1 MGENIKAIWEKHYAI
16 LREYYANRG
25 KLEEIKNTNNWFN
38 IQINKI
44 MQSPQKKCQIWQQ
57 DMLLDMIRMRYRI
70 TEVIGVD
77 DAEKIMKDILAT
89 ERLYM
94 SRKQRQLLIIMHFNI
109 IFENGWYYGSKNLS
123 KLDAEVMKEYN
134 ALHEEKMEIY
144 RTYDDILR
152 HLVRGERLTDIKR
165 TDKQLYDNYKKL
177 KIKWSGMTTV
187 DRKQLQSKKKQ
198 IDVRNRKL
206 KEKNQKAEHIQN
218 EKMKMILKKVY
229 RYYQTTQIPL
239 YEKDKALYIQYR
251 KIRERI
257 NSKNI
262 DVQEDVEALNKRI
275 ESLRNNQKKT

>member
-1 MGENIKAIWEKHYAI
+1 MGENSKAIWEKHYAI
-16 LREYYANRG
+16 LREYYANRE

-94 SRKQRQLLIIMHFNI
+94 SRKQRQLLIIMHCNI
-109 IFENGWYYGSKNLS
+109 IFENGWYYGSRNLS

-134 ALHEEKMEIY
+134 ALYEEKMEIY

-152 HLVRGERLTDIKR
+152 HLIRGERLTDIKR

>member
-1 MGENIKAIWEKHYAI
+1 MGENSKAIWEKHYAI

-94 SRKQRQLLIIMHFNI
+94 SRKQRQLLIIMHCNI
-109 IFENGWYYGSKNLS
+109 IFENGWYYGSRNLS

-134 ALHEEKMEIY
+134 ALYEEKMEIY

-152 HLVRGERLTDIKR
+152 HLIRGERLTDIKR

-262 DVQEDVEALNKRI
+262 EVQEDVEALNKRI

>member
-1 MGENIKAIWEKHYAI
+1 
-16 LREYYANRG
+16 
-25 KLEEIKNTNNWFN
+25 
-38 IQINKI
+38 
-44 MQSPQKKCQIWQQ
+44 
-57 DMLLDMIRMRYRI
+57 
-70 TEVIGVD
+70 
-77 DAEKIMKDILAT
+77 
-89 ERLYM
+89 
-94 SRKQRQLLIIMHFNI
+94 
-109 IFENGWYYGSKNLS
+109 
-123 KLDAEVMKEYN
+123 
-134 ALHEEKMEIY
+134 MEIY

-152 HLVRGERLTDIKR
+152 HLIRGERLTDIKR

>member
-1 MGENIKAIWEKHYAI
+1 MGENRKAIWEKHYAI

-94 SRKQRQLLIIMHFNI
+94 SRKQRQLLIIMHCNI
-109 IFENGWYYGSKNLS
+109 IFENGWYYGSRNLS

-134 ALHEEKMEIY
+134 ALYEEKMEIY

-152 HLVRGERLTDIKR
+152 HLIRGERLTDIKR

>member
-1 MGENIKAIWEKHYAI
+1 MGENRKAIWEKHYAI

-94 SRKQRQLLIIMHFNI
+94 SRKQRQLLITMHFNI
-109 IFENGWYYGSKNLS
+109 IFENGWYYGSRNLS

-134 ALHEEKMEIY
+134 ALYEEKMEIY

-152 HLVRGERLTDIKR
+152 HLIRGERLTDIKR

-239 YEKDKALYIQYR
+239 YENDKALYIQYR

>member
-1 MGENIKAIWEKHYAI
+1 MGENSKAIWEKHYAI
-16 LREYYANRG
+16 LSEYYANRG

-94 SRKQRQLLIIMHFNI
+94 SRKQRQLLIIMHCNI
-109 IFENGWYYGSKNLS
+109 IFENGWYYGSRNLS
-123 KLDAEVMKEYN
+123 ELDAVVMKEYN
-134 ALHEEKMEIY
+134 ALYEEKMEIY

-152 HLVRGERLTDIKR
+152 HLIRGERLTDIKR

-206 KEKNQKAEHIQN
+206 KEKNQEAEHIQN

>member
-1 MGENIKAIWEKHYAI
+1 MGENSKAIWEKHYAI

-94 SRKQRQLLIIMHFNI
+94 SRKQRQLLIIMHCNI
-109 IFENGWYYGSKNLS
+109 IFENGWYYGSRNLS

-134 ALHEEKMEIY
+134 ALYEEKMEIY

-152 HLVRGERLTDIKR
+152 HLIRGERLTDIKR

-206 KEKNQKAEHIQN
+206 KEKNQKVEHIQN

>member
-1 MGENIKAIWEKHYAI
+1 
-16 LREYYANRG
+16 
-25 KLEEIKNTNNWFN
+25 
-38 IQINKI
+38 

-94 SRKQRQLLIIMHFNI
+94 SRKQRQLLIIMHCNI
-109 IFENGWYYGSKNLS
+109 IFENGWYYGSRNLS

-134 ALHEEKMEIY
+134 ALYEEKMEIY

-152 HLVRGERLTDIKR
+152 HLIRGERLTDIKR

>member
-1 MGENIKAIWEKHYAI
+1 MGENSKAIWEKHYAI
-16 LREYYANRG
+16 LREYYASRG

-44 MQSPQKKCQIWQQ
+44 MQSPQKMCQIWQQ

-94 SRKQRQLLIIMHFNI
+94 SRKQRQLFIIMHFNI
-109 IFENGWYYGSKNLS
+109 IFENGWYYGSRNLS
-123 KLDAEVMKEYN
+123 KLDAEVMKKYN

-152 HLVRGERLTDIKR
+152 HLIRGERLTDIKR

-177 KIKWSGMTTV
+177 KTKWSGMTTV

-218 EKMKMILKKVY
+218 KKMKMILKKVY

-257 NSKNI
+257 NNKDI
-262 DVQEDVEALNKRI
+262 DVQEDVEALNKKI

>member
-1 MGENIKAIWEKHYAI
+1 MGENRKAIWEKHYAI

-109 IFENGWYYGSKNLS
+109 IFENGWYYGSRNLS

-134 ALHEEKMEIY
+134 ALYEEKMEIY

-152 HLVRGERLTDIKR
+152 HLIRGERLTDIKR

-239 YEKDKALYIQYR
+239 YENDKALYIQYR

>member
-1 MGENIKAIWEKHYAI
+1 MGENSKAIWEKHYAI
-16 LREYYANRG
+16 LSEYYANRG

-94 SRKQRQLLIIMHFNI
+94 SRKQRQLLIIMHCNI
-109 IFENGWYYGSKNLS
+109 IFENGWYYGSRNLS

-134 ALHEEKMEIY
+134 ALYEEKMEIY

-152 HLVRGERLTDIKR
+152 HLIRGERLTDIKR

-206 KEKNQKAEHIQN
+206 KEKNQKVEHIQN